1 MLLDKLGNQ
10 VVPVAYTP
18 GTGEVQVCY
27 PGTGHV
33 FTLPLSDVTHTNG
46 EVAKARA
53 IQQVKVSR

>member
-10 VVPVAYTP
+10 IIPMSYTP
-18 GTGEVQVCY
+18 GTGAVQVCY

-33 FTLPLSDVTHTNG
+33 FTLPLSDVTHTSG
-46 EVAKARA
+46 PVAMARC